1 MGYKIN
7 GATVILSGASSGIGF
22 ELARLL
28 VQECGCH
35 VIGIGRRAD
44 KLLDAAAKINTGEGS
59 ESGYFEFRAFDVTDA
74 SGWQALCNELKSTNI
89 QPDVLINNAGILPP
103 FARFSTGGGAETV
116 RKTTELNFL
125 SQASAIEIMLP
136 LLLDSKRGAII
147 NVSSSSSLCALPGS
161 AAYSASKAASRAFTE
176 ALACE
181 YSGRLYI
188 ASVCPGFTKTPIFDG
203 QKPGIDRFLI
213 FSTSPEKMARRILGG
228 IRRGR
233 RLIVRGVDAHA
244 MNLLYRCFGT
254 YGERLCAS
262 VLRRF
267 GGEVFSDC
275 FEKKA
280 DTGKPDN
287 LS

>member
-1 MGYKIN
+1 MTLDNSIKKDLHRHKIDVEQIVF
-7 GATVILSGASSGIGF
+7 ATLLSDADATKLTEWIKTLSSKDYIEF
-22 ELARLL
+22 F
-28 VQECGCH
+28 
-35 VIGIGRRAD
+35 
-44 KLLDAAAKINTGEGS
+44 KLCDNHKEESEVLNNKI
-59 ESGYFEFRAFDVTDA
+59 FRT
-74 SGWQALCNELKSTNI
+74 SKGNLYSYNELKSTNI

-116 RKTTELNFL
+116 RRTTELNFL

-136 LLLDSKRGAII
+136 LLIDSKRGAII

-203 QKPGIDRFLI
+203 QKPGIDRFLV

-280 DTGKPDN
+280 DAGKPDN